1 VNLKDYRVCVVRVTF
16 ADITLQSSILAN
28 DQLGAPQ
35 IRWKDILRF
44 EHVKVRCGR
53 VLSEVFS
60 LSVVFKNVL
69 FVFLVQMLWFVC
81 SLQF

>member
-1 VNLKDYRVCVVRVTF
+1 VCVVRVTF

-44 EHVKVRCGR
+44 EHVKVSSGR
-53 VLSEVFS
+53 FIAQS
-60 LSVVFKNVL
+60 LLCVFKKNN
-69 FVFLVQMLWFVC
+69 C
-81 SLQF
+81 

>member
-1 VNLKDYRVCVVRVTF
+1 VCVVRVTF

-44 EHVKVRCGR
+44 EHVKVS
-53 VLSEVFS
+53 SERFIAQS
-60 LSVVFKNVL
+60 LL
-69 FVFLVQMLWFVC
+69 CVC
-81 SLQF
+81 